1 MTCPLPTLR
10 HIGVEGEKPFSQS
23 QREPS
28 INESPQQL
36 GTGLCCPH
44 VQIPAN
50 RTKGLLQ
57 AWGTCTAQETRRRC
71 HPSAINPEE
80 SLGGKVMRKERRQWA
95 PGQSC
100 FMRSGRMALQLGVED
115 IKTRR
120 AELPRLKDGPGRE
133 PGTGQTSCTHQVPL
147 VTKEPQ
153 HNPGK
158 PQESHG
164 RSTKSSTDWGRG
176 LVPDTAGGS
185 SRKEHV
191 FKHSLYLAQW
201 PGQTASQM
209 QTVGSRCN
217 GLTKLG
223 KKYHR
228 D

>member
-1 MTCPLPTLR
+1 M
-10 HIGVEGEKPFSQS
+10 
-23 QREPS
+23 PS
-28 INESPQQL
+28 
-36 GTGLCCPH
+36 LCH
-44 VQIPAN
+44 
-50 RTKGLLQ
+50 KS
-57 AWGTCTAQETRRRC
+57 RRI
-71 HPSAINPEE
+71 S
-80 SLGGKVMRKERRQWA
+80 GA
-95 PGQSC
+95 PGQSW
-100 FMRSGRMALQLGVED
+100 FMRSGRMALQPGVED

-120 AELPRLKDGPGRE
+120 AELPRLKDRPGRE
-133 PGTGQTSCTHQVPL
+133 PGTGQTSRTHQVPL

-164 RSTKSSTDWGRG
+164 RSTKRRTGWGRG
-176 LVPDTAGGS
+176 PVPDTAGGS
-185 SRKEHV
+185 SREEHE